1 MSCVDKHL
9 FFSLLFSSHSLPLL
23 SRSESTSQ
31 FTSLALNKPSSS
43 SSSSLSSPLPLF
55 LPSPVYTPRAALACV
70 AFSSPCFSPPPCTPL
85 GEPLRASRAGLRCL
99 VLSLSPSVPLL
110 CSLYSFPSLG
120 PGEETKEG
128 DGKGASRRGR
138 AKLCTGRGKRQDK
151 TEPTPA
157 QGAGRRK
164 QEEGGETGE
173 RSEGLIDVGRERI
186 CRPNRQARNHA

>member
-9 FFSLLFSSHSLPLL
+9 VFSLLFSSHSLPLL
-23 SRSESTSQ
+23 SRSEFTSQ

-164 QEEGGETGE
+164 QEERGAKQEKG
-173 RSEGLIDVGRERI
+173 VK
-186 CRPNRQARNHA
+186 A